1 MVNIARKTRMK
12 HVRIGERERNTILK
26 EYKNGCLLDR
36 RIEHCVSF
44 RITMFQEFIHCLLL
58 NKKQKFSD
66 TGNLAF
72 FR

>member
-1 MVNIARKTRMK
+1 MVNIAQKTRIK
-12 HVRIGERERNTILK
+12 HVRIGERETNSELK

-44 RITMFQEFIHCLLL
+44 GITMFQKFNHCLLL
-58 NKKQKFSD
+58 NKEQKFSD